1 MPRDGSRRSAPSEA
15 DLTLWAAFVRDIK
28 PLPGRA
34 RPVLVEIP
42 QTPPPA
48 PSPAPDLPAAPLP
61 RRAPAPRAPLV
72 IGVAPAGLDGATWE
86 RLRSGRLRPAR
97 VVDLHGLTL
106 AEAHCALL
114 AAVAAARAERLR
126 CIEII
131 TGRGSGEAGGA
142 IRRELPHWLNLPAL
156 RPLLLAAAHPH
167 RANPGATRLLFRK

>member
-1 MPRDGSRRSAPSEA
+1 M
-15 DLTLWAAFVRDIK
+15 
-28 PLPGRA
+28 
-34 RPVLVEIP
+34 
-42 QTPPPA
+42 
-48 PSPAPDLPAAPLP
+48 
-61 RRAPAPRAPLV
+61 

-86 RLRSGRLRPAR
+86 RLRSGRLKPAR

-106 AEAHCALL
+106 AEAHRALL